1 MTYKPPFARMRQ
13 IRRDAPPPMSRSVP
27 NVEAALARR
36 IETVFV
42 VEEPEIPI
50 EEVAAPIE
58 EVAAP
63 IEEVAAPVEV
73 EPDEPE
79 EPKKDPPKFYL
90 QMKKYDLLSAALG
103 MGLAVDDGFTKTQ
116 ILNALKVAVGQ

>member
-50 EEVAAPIE
+50 EEVAAPI
-58 EVAAP
+58 A
-63 IEEVAAPVEV
+63 EVAAPVEV

>member
-42 VEEPEIPI
+42 VEEPEI
-50 EEVAAPIE
+50 
-58 EVAAP
+58 P